1 MKKEKFEVLNT
12 RAPRVD
18 AVVKAT
24 GRAQYAADLNHP
36 GQLYGAILQS
46 PYAHARILNIDT
58 SKALRLPGVKA
69 VITAADVGLI
79 KYGVSPAR
87 YDETLFAHEKVRY
100 VGDEIAAVAAI
111 DAATAREALKLIK
124 VDYEE
129 LPAVL
134 TIEEALAY
142 VELMKRWDLT
152 QETLAARLGRNRS
165 TIANTV
171 RLLQLSPKVQQ
182 LLSRNELSAGHARA
196 ILALP
201 TFESQEQVA
210 AEVVEKGLS
219 VRDVERLVKRLQKAG
234 EEKPEPGPD
243 PFVQDIQDRLERSLG
258 TKVKVTIKGKRGS
271 IKISFFDLDELDGLI
286 RKICT

>member
-1 MKKEKFEVLNT
+1 MAKKKVLGKGIRALIPEGVGEKESFLFVGIEELHPNRSQPRKVIDPEKLTALAASVKEK
-12 RAPRVD
+12 
-18 AVVKAT
+18 
-24 GRAQYAADLNHP
+24 G
-36 GQLYGAILQS
+36 ILQPLLVRPTS
-46 PYAHARILNIDT
+46 DGYEIVAGERRWRAAQKAGLREVPVVVQELGERESLEAALVENLQRENLN
-58 SKALRLPGVKA
+58 P
-69 VITAADVGLI
+69 
-79 KYGVSPAR
+79 
-87 YDETLFAHEKVRY
+87 
-100 VGDEIAAVAAI
+100 
-111 DAATAREALKLIK
+111 
-124 VDYEE
+124 
-129 LPAVL
+129 
-134 TIEEALAY
+134 IEEALAY

-243 PFVQDIQDRLERSLG
+243 PFVQDIQDRLERALG
-258 TKVKVTIKGKRGS
+258 TKVKVTVKGKRGS
-271 IKISFFDLDELDGLI
+271 IKISFFGLEELDGLI
-286 RKICT
+286 KRICA

>member
-1 MKKEKFEVLNT
+1 MAKKKVLGKGIRALIPEGMGEGENFLFVGIEKLHPNRSQPRKVIDSEKLAALAASIKEK
-12 RAPRVD
+12 
-18 AVVKAT
+18 
-24 GRAQYAADLNHP
+24 G
-36 GQLYGAILQS
+36 ILQPLLVRPAS
-46 PYAHARILNIDT
+46 DGYEIVAGERRWRAAQ
-58 SKALRLPGVKA
+58 KAGLREVPVVVQELGERESLE
-69 VITAADVGLI
+69 AALVENLQ
-79 KYGVSPAR
+79 
-87 YDETLFAHEKVRY
+87 
-100 VGDEIAAVAAI
+100 
-111 DAATAREALKLIK
+111 RENHN
-124 VDYEE
+124 
-129 LPAVL
+129 P
-134 TIEEALAY
+134 IEEALAY